1 MRTHHL
7 LIAAVALAMAV
18 STNAETSKPNIVVIL
33 ADDMGFSDLGCY
45 GGEIETPHLDALAA
59 NGLRFTNFY
68 NTGRCCP
75 TRASLLTG
83 LYSHQAGIGHMVQ
96 NRGVPSYQGYLN
108 DRCVTL
114 AEVLKPAGYAT
125 LMAGKW
131 HVGSEP
137 GHWPLDRGFERFWGS
152 PKGGGV
158 YFKDSLELRPE
169 QIFVEDAKPIEPS
182 ADLYVTY
189 SFTDRAME
197 FVQHAVTRE
206 KKPFFLY
213 LAHIAPHWPLQAKP
227 EEIAKYDGRYDIG
240 WDEVRARRFERQ
252 KQMGILPEDAVLSQ
266 RDPKAKPWRDL
277 SAGQMKEMAD
287 RMEIYAAQ
295 VDAIDRNVG
304 RLVAKLKELGQ
315 FENTLILFLSDNG
328 CSAEG
333 GPGGFDRGIKGAPI
347 GSGRS
352 YLSVGLEWAN
362 ASNTPYLKYK
372 IDTFEGGIA
381 TPLIVHGPESILPR
395 GQIRHHPA
403 HVIDLMPTL
412 LEIGGAEYP
421 VEFKEKA
428 VHPME
433 GISLQ
438 PAFKGKPL
446 PDRPLFWEHQ
456 GNAAV
461 RDDHWKAVRP
471 GPQGQ
476 WKLFHL
482 ATDRTESKNLA
493 AENPGKLES
502 LKKTW
507 DDWARRVA
515 ADPHAGKPG
524 RGKK

>member
-1 MRTHHL
+1 MSPHL
-7 LIAAVALAMAV
+7 LLISALALTMAV
-18 STNAETSKPNIVVIL
+18 PTNAETSKPNIVVIL

-45 GGEIETPHLDALAA
+45 GGEIETPQLDALAT

-68 NTGRCCP
+68 NAARCCP

-83 LYSHQAGIGHMVQ
+83 LYSHQAGVGHMVE

-114 AEVLKPAGYAT
+114 AEALKPAGYAT

-137 GHWPLDRGFERFWGS
+137 GHWPLDRGFERFWGTV
-152 PKGGGV
+152 KGGGV
-158 YFKDSLELRPE
+158 YFKEALELRPE
-169 QIFVEDAKPIEPS
+169 QIFVEDAKAIEPPD
-182 ADLYVTY
+182 DLYVTDT
-189 SFTDRAME
+189 FTDRAME
-197 FVQHAVTRE
+197 FVEHAVTSE

-227 EEIAKYDGRYDIG
+227 EEIAKYNGRYDIG
-240 WDEVRARRFERQ
+240 WDEVRTRRFERQ
-252 KQMGILPEDAVLSQ
+252 KQMGILPSDAVLSQ
-266 RDPKAKPWRDL
+266 RDPKAKAWSDL
-277 SAGQMKEMAD
+277 SGKQKTAMAN

-333 GPGGFDRGIKGAPI
+333 GSGGFDRGIKGAPI

-352 YLSVGLEWAN
+352 YLSAGLEWAN
-362 ASNTPYLKYK
+362 ACNTPFIKYK

-381 TPLIVHGPESILPR
+381 TPLVVHGPESLVPR
-395 GQIRHHPA
+395 GQIRHQPA
-403 HVIDLMPTL
+403 HIIDIMPTL
-412 LEIGGAEYP
+412 LEIAGARYP
-421 VEFKEKA
+421 AEFKGKA
-428 VHPME
+428 IQPME
-433 GISLQ
+433 GIRLQ
-438 PAFKGKPL
+438 PAFKGEPL
-446 PDRPLFWEHQ
+446 PARPLFWEHQ

-471 GPQGQ
+471 GPQGAWQ
-476 WKLFHL
+476 LFHL
-482 ATDRTESKNLA
+482 AKDRTEFKNLA
-493 AENPGKLES
+493 AANPGKLES

-515 ADPHAGKPG
+515 ADPHSGKPV
-524 RGKK
+524 RGNR

>member
-1 MRTHHL
+1 MKTHHFL
-7 LIAAVALAMAV
+7 LAALAIGIPI
-18 STNAETSKPNIVVIL
+18 STIAETSKPNIIVIL

-45 GGEIETPHLDALAA
+45 GSEIETPHLDALAA
-59 NGLRFTNFY
+59 NGLRFANFY
-68 NTGRCCP
+68 NAARCCP

-83 LYSHQAGIGHMVQ
+83 LYSHQAGVGHMVR
-96 NRGVPSYQGYLN
+96 NEGVPSYQGYLN

-114 AEVLKPAGYAT
+114 AEALKPSGYAT

-137 GHWPLDRGFERFWGS
+137 GQWPLDRGFDRFWGT

-158 YFKDSLELRPE
+158 YFKEALELRPE
-169 QIFVEDAKPIEPS
+169 QIFVEDAKPIEPPG
-182 ADLYVTY
+182 DLYVTDT
-189 SFTDRAME
+189 FTDRAMNFIE
-197 FVQHAVTRE
+197 HAVTGE

-227 EEIAKYDGRYDIG
+227 EEIAKYNGRYDIG

-252 KQMGILPEDAVLSQ
+252 KQMGILPAGAVLSR
-266 RDPKAKPWRDL
+266 RDAKAKPWDEL
-277 SAGQMKEMAD
+277 SAAQKTKMAD

-304 RLVAKLKELGQ
+304 RLVGKLRELGQ
-315 FENTLILFLSDNG
+315 FDNTLIFFLSDNG

-333 GPGGFDRGIKGAPI
+333 GPGGFDRGIKGVPI

-352 YLSVGLEWAN
+352 YLSAGLEWAN
-362 ASNTPYLKYK
+362 ACNTPFLRYK

-381 TPLIVHGPESILPR
+381 TPLIVHGPESIVPR
-395 GQIRHHPA
+395 GKIRNQVA
-403 HVIDLMPTL
+403 HIIDLMPTL
-412 LEIGGAEYP
+412 LDIAGARYP
-421 VEFKEKA
+421 AEFKSK
-428 VHPME
+428 VIQPME
-433 GISLQ
+433 GVSLRA
-438 PAFKGKPL
+438 AFKGEPL
-446 PDRPLFWEHQ
+446 PERPLFWEHQ

-461 RDDHWKAVRP
+461 RVGNWKAVRP
-471 GPQGQ
+471 GRQGEWQ
-476 WKLFHL
+476 LFDL
-482 ATDRTESKNLA
+482 ATDRTESNNLA

-515 ADPHAGKPG
+515 AHPYAGKQV